1 MLSLPYLRLSEAGNL
16 RQEHDS
22 SARDTAWDDRRS
34 LLELISGR
42 TKLTSAQRL
51 VIILLGAV
59 FAVAGID
66 GVVVIFIML
75 MAPEWQDA
83 PLWIAYV
90 LAVVAPVIMVLGCS
104 LVLRGILHPWILR
117 RHRKRARYL
126 SLS

>member
-22 SARDTAWDDRRS
+22 NSRDAAWDDRRS

-59 FAVAGID
+59 FGVAGIE

-75 MAPEWQDA
+75 TAPEWQDA

-90 LAVVAPVIMVLGCS
+90 LAVVSPVIMVLGCS

>member
-22 SARDTAWDDRRS
+22 SSRDAAWDDRRT

-51 VIILLGAV
+51 VVILLGAV